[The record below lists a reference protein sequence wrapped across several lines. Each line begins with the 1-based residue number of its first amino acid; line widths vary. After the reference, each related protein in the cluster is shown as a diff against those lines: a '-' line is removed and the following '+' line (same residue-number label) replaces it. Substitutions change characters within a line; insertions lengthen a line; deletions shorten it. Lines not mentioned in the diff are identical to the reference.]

1 LIRLLADDIGRM
13 SLRQNMPDR
22 PLYLVSEQRSLFGVL
37 HPPGGGVASGTGTG
51 VLICPPFGLEDSFS
65 YRIRRLWAQH
75 LADEGH
81 TALRVDLPGTG
92 DSPGGPGDPGRV
104 EAWTDAIVASA
115 QWLRD
120 QGCGRVALIGI
131 GLGGL
136 IAGRALALGAPVDGM
151 VMWATPAKG
160 KRFLRELRAFANLE
174 ASFINMES
182 EYVLADDAAPEGS
195 IEVGG
200 YGLSPETVV
209 ELEALDLGPLLAD
222 SGRATDVPVLLLER
236 DGISVDRGLRAA
248 FTDAGADVTLNPGP
262 GFGAMMAEPHT
273 AQPPRQVFTQVDD
286 WLAAVPVRPVE
297 APALE
302 PLEARDTLEL
312 DVDGTALTETPV
324 AIEQPFGRL
333 FGVLT
338 QPADADERRGLTAV
352 LLNTGAQRRTG
363 PNRMWVEAARRWAAD
378 GVSTLRLDIA
388 GTGDA
393 DTDVLEWADDEAFNV
408 HVPEFVAQVR
418 AALDGLAER
427 GVPDRFV
434 LAGLCSG
441 AYWSFQAAL
450 QDPRVAAGVLINPSA
465 LLYTPWLATSRQA
478 KRAHK
483 LRQGRIRAR
492 LMSRQIPIREIW
504 RIAKALIGYP
514 VAWLQHRLG
523 RDEMDHAFDQLRE
536 QGTNIVVLFTPGEQ
550 VYEELSAEGRVER
563 LSGRENVDITEL
575 PGEGW
580 AHTLQPLPLQRY
592 VHRVLDDA
600 LHRELDRLPAAAV
613 PTTP

>member
-1 LIRLLADDIGRM
+1 M
-13 SLRQNMPDR
+13 SLRQTMPDR
-22 PLYLVSEQRSLFGVL
+22 PLYLVSEQSALFAVL
-37 HPPGGGVASGTGTG
+37 HPPDGGAGAGTGTG
-51 VLICPPFGLEDSFS
+51 VLLCPPFGLEDAFS
-65 YRIRRLWAQH
+65 YRIRRIWAQH
-75 LADEGH
+75 LAGEGH

-92 DSPGGPGDPGRV
+92 DSPGGPEDPQLV
-104 EAWTDAIVASA
+104 DAWTDAVVAGA

-120 QGCGRVALIGI
+120 QGCTRVVVIGI

-136 IAGRALALGAPVDGM
+136 IAGRALAGGAPVDG
-151 VMWATPAKG
+151 VVLWATPARG

-182 EYVLADDAAPEGS
+182 EYVLAGDAAPAGS

-200 YGLSPETVV
+200 YCLSPETVA

-222 SGRATDVPVLLLER
+222 AGRATDLPVLLLER

-248 FTDAGADVTLNPGP
+248 FSDAGAAVTLNPGP

-286 WLAAVPVRPVE
+286 WLAGVPVRAVE
-297 APALE
+297 APALP
-302 PLEARDTLEL
+302 PLQERATLEL
-312 DVDGTALTETPV
+312 EAPDGTAMTETPV
-324 AIEQPFGRL
+324 AIDHPFGRL

-338 QPADADERRGLTAV
+338 EPAGERRGLTAV

-378 GVSTLRLDIA
+378 GVSTLRLDIS

-393 DTDVLEWADDEAFNV
+393 DTDTLEWADDEGFNV
-408 HVPEFVAQVR
+408 YIPEFVAQVR
-418 AALDGLAER
+418 AALDALAQR
-427 GVPDRFV
+427 GAPDRFV

-441 AYWSFQAAL
+441 AYWSFQAGL
-450 QDPRVAAGVLINPSA
+450 QDPRVAASVLINPSA

-478 KRAHK
+478 KRARK

-492 LMSRQIPIREIW
+492 LMSRQIPIREVW
-504 RIAKALIGYP
+504 RIAKALAAYP

-523 RDEMDHAFDQLRE
+523 RDEMDHAFDELRD
-536 QGTNIVVLFTPGEQ
+536 QGTNVVVLFTPGEQ

-563 LSGRENVDITEL
+563 LARRENVDITEL

-580 AHTLQPLPLQRY
+580 AHTLQPVPLQRY

-600 LHRELDRLPAAAV
+600 VHRELDRLPTAAV